1 MPKYRE
7 RPFSERIRTDSK
19 TGELVEELPL
29 RERFP
34 DYVKAFGLGVAATGA
49 FGIVLWLITSLRLEH
64 ALGYTWIFAGVT
76 LLLVGGARG
85 GGYTNL
91 SLGAAEALVGGRN
104 RTDDNYEEDADLR
117 HGKSMKRRIRW
128 TGYAGVCV
136 RPQPDRLLVD
146 HRRIPPHRARA
157 ALYVLTRAPSRL
169 RPRRPPRTRSTPIL
183 PGPPTLRRC
192 RGRPGSRPSP

>member
-117 HGKSMKRRIRW
+117 HGKSMKRRD
-128 TGYAGVCV
+128 
-136 RPQPDRLLVD
+136 PMDRL
-146 HRRIPPHRARA
+146 RRG
-157 ALYVLTRAPSRL
+157 L
-169 RPRRPPRTRSTPIL
+169 RPPPNPTAFWSIIAGFLLIALGL
-183 PGPPTLRRC
+183 PFTF
-192 RGRPGSRPSP
+192 